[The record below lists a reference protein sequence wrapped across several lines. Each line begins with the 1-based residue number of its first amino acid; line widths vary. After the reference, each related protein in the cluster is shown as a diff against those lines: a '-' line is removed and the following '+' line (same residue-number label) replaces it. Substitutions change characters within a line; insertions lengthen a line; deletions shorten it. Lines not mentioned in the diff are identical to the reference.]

1 MSNQG
6 IPQNIN
12 TICSRQVTRIKK
24 KLSKLILNELC
35 GRQYGELPI
44 RSWEWKGVGLL
55 SMFWKQIGIQL
66 YYFLATS
73 GSEKVYTWIYHNRYY
88 VDHTYQ

>member
-1 MSNQG
+1 M
-6 IPQNIN
+6 
-12 TICSRQVTRIKK
+12 TRIKK

-73 GSEKVYTWIYHNRYY
+73 GSEKGLQLNLPYNRYY